1 VEHHIIMSTAAKE
14 DEFKDAVKLYID
26 LHDEIQKATKD
37 MKEVKKR
44 KDALGETILTRMRDM
59 DIDVCQ
65 LTDGGKLIR
74 KQSKRVEGL
83 KKDHIIKEL
92 RTELGDESRAE
103 LVLNNIF
110 SQRAVDTKESLQRT
124 LK

>member
-1 VEHHIIMSTAAKE
+1 MSATKKE
-14 DEFKDAVKLYID
+14 EEFRDAVKLYIE

-44 KDALGETILTRMRDM
+44 KDGLGETILTCMRDM

-65 LTDGGKLIR
+65 LADGGKLVR

-92 RTELGDESRAE
+92 RTELGDEHRAE

-124 LK
+124 MK